1 MTGPLNLGNPR
12 EFTIRQLAELVIAK
26 TGGASSLV
34 FEPLPVDDPMQ
45 RKPDIAQA
53 RALLSWEPTIA
64 LEDGLDKTIA
74 YFRELLGEQ
83 ATAVQSNAAE

>member
-1 MTGPLNLGNPR
+1 
-12 EFTIRQLAELVIAK
+12 
-26 TGGASSLV
+26 
-34 FEPLPVDDPMQ
+34 MQ
-45 RKPDIAQA
+45 RKPDIGQA

-64 LEDGLDKTIA
+64 LEDGLEKTIA